1 VSKRHIKAV
10 APCHNRPP
18 FQKAPFMAPLL
29 LVHGSCHGAWCWRDT
44 LPHLDGATAIDL
56 PGHGQDRTPIGQISL
71 DLYVEA
77 ILDAIAQPT
86 VLVGHSM
93 AGYPIT
99 AAALRA
105 PEKIARLVYVCA
117 YVPQAGLSL
126 VDMRRAGPHQPLLDA
141 IETSADRQ
149 SFTFRP
155 DKVAEKL
162 YHDCSPETVVFAQ
175 AHLGPQAIRPQ
186 STPIAMV
193 DVGLPKRY
201 VICEEDRAIPPE
213 YQTTMSQ
220 GWTDIRRLPSS
231 HSPFFSQPQ
240 ALATAIL

>member
-1 VSKRHIKAV
+1 M
-10 APCHNRPP
+10 PP
-18 FQKAPFMAPLL
+18 IL

-44 LPHLDGATAIDL
+44 LPYLDGATAIDL
-56 PGHGQDRTPIGQISL
+56 PGHGQDRTPIAQVTL

-77 ILDAIAQPT
+77 ILDTITQPT
-86 VLVGHSM
+86 ILVGHSM

-99 AAALRA
+99 GAALRA
-105 PEKIARLVYVCA
+105 PDKIARLVFVCA

-126 VDMRRAGPHQPLLDA
+126 VDMRRAGPRQPLLDA
-141 IETSADRQ
+141 IDTSEDRQ

-162 YHDCSPETVVFAQ
+162 YHDCPPETVAYAQ

-186 STPIAMV
+186 STAIETVNVTVPR
-193 DVGLPKRY
+193 RY
-201 VICEEDRAIPPE
+201 IICDDDRAIPPE
-213 YQTTMSQ
+213 YQATMSQ
-220 GWTDIRRLPSS
+220 GWADIRHLASS

-240 ALATAIL
+240 ALAKAIA